1 MATEPLVSV
10 IMPAYR
16 AKTIS
21 SAAARSPLGQGHPC
35 WQAII
40 ASHDGVDDLAM
51 LARPGV
57 RNSMAENGLPPWVEA
72 ERLVEEP
79 PGAA

>member
-10 IMPAYR
+10 IMPADR

-21 SAAARSPLGQGHPC
+21 SAAARSPLGQGRPC

-40 ASHDGVDDLAM
+40 ASDGFDDLAV
-51 LARPGV
+51 LARAGV
-57 RNSMAENGLPPWVEA
+57 RNTIAENGLPPWERA
-72 ERLVEEP
+72 RLVEEP